1 MGTRSLTIVYDGSNK
16 PIINMYRQCDG
27 YVSGHGLQLAEFLIP
42 FEIVNGIQGN
52 PKLGVVANGMA
63 CLSAQ
68 LVKHFKDGVGGIY
81 LYCVDDRDCWQDYEY
96 HVYKKEIKVK
106 RLNPTKLVGYDW
118 IFQGSHKEFHT
129 FATTREA

>member
-1 MGTRSLTIVYDGSNK
+1 
-16 PIINMYRQCDG
+16 MYRQFDG

-52 PKLGVVANGMA
+52 PKLGEVANGMA

-96 HVYKKEIKVK
+96 HVYKKQIKVK
-106 RLNPTKLVGYDW
+106 YFDEW
-118 IFQGSHKEFHT
+118 IFQGTHKEFHT